1 MIWREKR
8 VLLIILG
15 LILAANTVFF
25 FTYRVRYEQRLQ
37 SLDQRKA
44 ESEQKLEEAR
54 AARATVERQ
63 LAGYRKVQHD
73 IDEVYNERWST
84 QADRLVPLI
93 KEVKRL
99 AAASQLVPPS
109 YSFSQTVP
117 KTDPTGALNTTVVG
131 ISFAVQG
138 PYQQVRRLINLL
150 ELSPQFVIID
160 SISLSSQN
168 EQNLNLN
175 LHVRTLFRDPMPAA
189 RATNQ
194 QL

>member
-15 LILAANTVFF
+15 LILAANTIFF
-25 FTYRVRYEQRLQ
+25 LTYRVRYEQRLND
-37 SLDQRKA
+37 LDQKKT
-44 ESEQKLEEAR
+44 ESEQRLEGAR
-54 AARATVERQ
+54 TARITAERQ
-63 LAGYRKVQHD
+63 IAGYRKVQHD
-73 IDEVYNERWST
+73 IDVVYNERWST
-84 QADRLVPLI
+84 QAERLVPMI

-109 YSFSQTVP
+109 YAFTLSEP
-117 KTDPTGALNTTVVG
+117 KADQSGALNATLVG

-160 SISLSSQN
+160 TISLTSQN

-175 LHVRTLFRDPMPAA
+175 LHVKTLFRDPVRPARVA
-189 RATNQ
+189 NP